1 MRTLNGPL
9 QETVGRPKS
18 YSATERGINVPRAV
32 QALTRPATRDRRGEN
47 PAQRRS
53 CSSACGQGHRVRSR
67 HAAQLRDYGYCLAC
81 DFGIGAPLA
90 RCSTGAN
97 QIISVAMSDIDTEEK
112 PPVPLKDRK
121 AWHEGY
127 RAGRRGLA
135 AGANPYPLG
144 TTEAVTWRSGLFVGR
159 RKRLG
164 VVGRGP
170 M

>member
-1 MRTLNGPL
+1 M
-9 QETVGRPKS
+9 GR
-18 YSATERGINVPRAV
+18 RHR
-32 QALTRPATRDRRGEN
+32 TRPATRDRRGEN
-47 PAQRRS
+47 PARRRS

-144 TTEAVTWRSGLFVGR
+144 TTEAVTGDPVSSSDGGSAWVWWPGADVTDRQGLAA
-159 RKRLG
+159 
-164 VVGRGP
+164 
-170 M
+170 